1 MIMRISILILLL
13 TFFYQGLCQKKV
25 DGEFIFKTQLFLEKA
40 NVTNTKYF
48 ETKDKSLLLFFERNI
63 KLKLDTLQS
72 YGFSNNY
79 VFLILPMKNGVMYND
94 TIIKSDSSFFLF
106 IGDNCSDYILA
117 INKSNG
123 KSYRLKGFN
132 GNDFFNLFA
141 DINKRFERLN
151 QRTITVKKFLK
162 EYTVS
167 TVDFGCLYNALK
179 SGEYNLL
186 KYPCLKGCEAE
197 NIIIH

>member
-1 MIMRISILILLL
+1 MRITILILLI
-13 TFFYQGLCQKKV
+13 TSFYQGLCQKKV
-25 DGEFIFKTQLFLEKA
+25 DGEFIFKTQLFLEKT
-40 NVTNTKYF
+40 NVTNTKGF
-48 ETKDKSLLLFFERNI
+48 ETKDKNLLLFFDRNI

-72 YGFSNNY
+72 YGFSDGY
-79 VFLILPMKNGVMYND
+79 IFLSLPMKNGVMYND

-106 IGDNCSDYILA
+106 IADNCSEYILV

-123 KSYRLKGFN
+123 KSYRLKGFS

-141 DINKRFERLN
+141 DINKQFERLN
-151 QRTITVKKFLK
+151 QRIITIKKFLK
-162 EYTVS
+162 DYSVS
-167 TVDFGCLYNALK
+167 SVDFGCLYSALK
-179 SGEYNLL
+179 SGEYNKA